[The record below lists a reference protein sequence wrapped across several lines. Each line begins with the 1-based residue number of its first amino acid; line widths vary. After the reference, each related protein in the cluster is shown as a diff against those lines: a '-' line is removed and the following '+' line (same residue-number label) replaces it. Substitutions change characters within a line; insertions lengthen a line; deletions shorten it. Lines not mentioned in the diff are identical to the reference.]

1 MIAAIGLYCLVV
13 ATLLGC
19 AAWALEQVAIRFG
32 MARRFVWLIALLASS
47 IVPALMIAQATDQP
61 DMAASARIISMPL
74 NGEPRSDAADAPV
87 RAQLPLP
94 AWPDQPHL
102 DAWMIRLWIL
112 SSAAMLALWTLA
124 SIRTRHVIK
133 HSERTLVANRVV
145 FVTET
150 HGPAVFG
157 YFRPRILVP
166 RSLLDQP
173 QQLQAIVIQHEQQHV
188 DAHDPLLL
196 LIATALICLAPWNVA
211 LWWQLRRLRFAIETD
226 CDARVLRAGTEPI
239 AYGEV
244 LLAMGQRSSSFSA
257 GAVALTEPVS
267 QLEKRIRIM
276 INGKPRRQA
285 WLLGLL
291 SSLAA
296 TFVVTAASLNAPA
309 TDSPA
314 QIRKPINSPLPQYIR
329 DFETMLKQ
337 HHPKLL
343 TEKTSGTPVFVVL
356 YDRAG
361 NMERWDQAETF
372 TGNPKEFKAPDSI
385 FERFGVK
392 QEELGWIAV
401 QGMESAANNILVVF
415 SYRKEPASTQ
425 PPAGLF
431 PDTSAIDRAIVAR
444 FFPDAM
450 QKGLAAGEG
459 LWVLFDPE
467 GNILRTGRE
476 PFEPNTL
483 EQMLESRYRGIDISA
498 ITVSPVTR
506 DDAQHV
512 TRDDAQHVKN
522 AAGEDLQLHSLWLD
536 SSSPLPSA

>member
-1 MIAAIGLYCLVV
+1 MIAAIGLYCLAV
-13 ATLLGC
+13 ATFLGF

-47 IVPALMIAQATDQP
+47 IVPALMIAQAADQP
-61 DMAASARIISMPL
+61 VMAPSAHIISMPL
-74 NGEPRSDAADAPV
+74 NAEPRSDIADAPA
-87 RAQLPLP
+87 RTQLPLP
-94 AWPDQPHL
+94 VWPDQPHL
-102 DAWMIRLWIL
+102 NTWMIGLWIL
-112 SSAAMLALWTLA
+112 SSAATLALWTLA
-124 SIRTRHVIK
+124 SIRTRRVIK
-133 HSERTLVANRVV
+133 GSEQTLVTGRVV

-173 QQLQAIVIQHEQQHV
+173 RELLAIVIQHEQQHV
-188 DAHDPLLL
+188 DARDPLLL
-196 LIATALICLAPWNVA
+196 LVATALIVLAPWNIA

-244 LLAMGQRSSSFSA
+244 LLTMGQRSSSFST

-276 INGKPRRQA
+276 IKGKPRRQA
-285 WLLGLL
+285 WVLGLL
-291 SSLAA
+291 CSLAA

-309 TDSPA
+309 TESLA

-343 TEKTSGTPVFVVL
+343 TEKVSGMPVFVVL

-361 NMERWDQAETF
+361 KIERWAQAETF

-401 QGMESAANNILVVF
+401 QGMESAANNILVIF

-431 PDTSAIDRAIVAR
+431 SDTSAIDRALVAR

-450 QKGLAAGEG
+450 QKGVAAGEG

-467 GNILRTGRE
+467 GNVLRTGRE

-483 EQMLESRYRGIDISA
+483 EQLLESRYRGIDISA

-506 DDAQHV
+506 DDAQ
-512 TRDDAQHVKN
+512 QVKS

-536 SSSPLPSA
+536 PASPLPSA